1 MVEQKVFGL
10 LLPSKSLK
18 QFRDGGLRVSYYI
31 KDIITLRYHNI
42 HYIITIFRPMRIN
55 SIVTR
60 GCTDDKALTVFSP
73 VQNIT
78 KQHAIRAVIF
88 LHPHNTLPTPPYL
101 WDHTPPAP
109 IRIAPSHGALC
120 QCFIVRAMR
129 LIVVSISQCSCRP
142 TSPFLPVF
150 FSLVLLQ

>member
-1 MVEQKVFGL
+1 MVVYEYHIILRISL
-10 LLPSKSLK
+10 LC
-18 QFRDGGLRVSYYI
+18 
-31 KDIITLRYHNI
+31 DITI
-42 HYIITIFRPMRIN
+42 YIITIFRPMRIN

-88 LHPHNTLPTPPYL
+88 LHPRNTLPTPPYL

-109 IRIAPSHGALC
+109 IRIAPNHGALC

-150 FSLVLLQ
+150 LAWCSCNSIC